1 MNYCPQCAN
10 PMGEVLKD
18 NEIRQGCSDRSCGFI
33 SFNNP
38 TPVIAMIVE
47 LPDGVVMAHNVSW
60 PKEFY
65 SIITGFLEEK
75 EDPEQCAIRETQEE
89 LGLHCLEST
98 LVGVYPFPQQN
109 QVIIAYHIK
118 AAGAVT
124 LNHELDDYKI
134 VPKGELKG
142 WRFGT
147 GLAVNDWLVRGCLVP
162 ASNN

>member
-10 PMGEVLKD
+10 PIGEVLEE
-18 NEIRQGCSDRSCGFI
+18 NEIRLGCSDISCGFI

-38 TPVIAMIVE
+38 TPVMAMIVE

-89 LGLHCLEST
+89 LGLHC
-98 LVGVYPFPQQN
+98 
-109 QVIIAYHIK
+109 
-118 AAGAVT
+118 
-124 LNHELDDYKI
+124 
-134 VPKGELKG
+134 G
-142 WRFGT
+142 WS
-147 GLAVNDWLVRGCLVP
+147 VWV
-162 ASNN
+162 S

>member
-1 MNYCPQCAN
+1 
-10 PMGEVLKD
+10 
-18 NEIRQGCSDRSCGFI
+18 
-33 SFNNP
+33 
-38 TPVIAMIVE
+38 
-47 LPDGVVMAHNVSW
+47 
-60 PKEFY
+60 
-65 SIITGFLEEK
+65 
-75 EDPEQCAIRETQEE
+75 
-89 LGLHCLEST
+89 
-98 LVGVYPFPQQN
+98 VYPFPQQN